1 MMIKIFSLI
10 LIALVSVASA
20 QSEQAR
26 LTKSLNNLDDLYY
39 SYLACMSRL
48 STTADESSLDV
59 IRTYRDAIQ
68 FELLGDTLWVK
79 VFITTESSVSPS
91 ALDQLKS
98 KDVRSLTKF
107 GNILAARINLLQL
120 PEIENL
126 NFVQRIEPVVPDGY
140 AARTTTHQPAQDN
153 SVKKK

>member
-1 MMIKIFSLI
+1 MLMTLI
-10 LIALVSVASA
+10 SIASA
-20 QSEQAR
+20 QSSEVR

-39 SYLACMSRL
+39 SYLAGVSQQ
-48 STTADESSLDV
+48 SNDTHKSYLDV
-59 IRTYRDAIQ
+59 VRAYRDAIQ

-79 VFITTESSVSPS
+79 VFITTESAVPS
-91 ALDQLKS
+91 TELDQLKS

-126 NFVQRIEPVVPDGY
+126 QFVQRIEPVVPDGY
-140 AARTTTHQPAQDN
+140 AARATTQQPAQDN

>member
-1 MMIKIFSLI
+1 MNIKTIALI
-10 LIALVSVASA
+10 LIAVFSAVAAQADSV
-20 QSEQAR
+20 R

-39 SYLACMSRL
+39 SYLAGQSQQ
-48 STTADESSLDV
+48 SDQGDYSGLDV
-59 IRTYRDAIQ
+59 VRTYRDVIQ
-68 FELLGDTLWVK
+68 FDVLGDTLWVK
-79 VFITTESSVSPS
+79 VFITTKSSTP
-91 ALDQLKS
+91 AAELDQLKS

-126 NFVQRIEPVVPDGY
+126 SFVQRIEPVVPDGY
-140 AARTTTHQPAQDN
+140 AARAATQVSAPDF

>member
-1 MMIKIFSLI
+1 MISKFMTFT
-10 LIALVSVASA
+10 LIALLFAVSA
-20 QSEQAR
+20 QADSVR

-39 SYLACMSRL
+39 SYLA
-48 STTADESSLDV
+48 DESGIDV
-59 IRTYRDAIQ
+59 IRSYRDAIQ

-79 VFITTESSVSPS
+79 VFITTESSTQS
-91 ALDQLKS
+91 ADLDQLKS

-140 AARTTTHQPAQDN
+140 AARATTQLPSQDN